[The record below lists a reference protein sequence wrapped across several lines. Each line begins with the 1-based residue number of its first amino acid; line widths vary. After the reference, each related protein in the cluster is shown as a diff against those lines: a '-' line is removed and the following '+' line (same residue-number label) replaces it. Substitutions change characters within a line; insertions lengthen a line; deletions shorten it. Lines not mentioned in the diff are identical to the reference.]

1 MGHIYDDVSIFSIM
15 RVKNKMKNL
24 TLLAV
29 LICMILGG
37 VTLAQDAPPNPQ
49 DLYEGQVAPPEFPAD
64 LDWINTENPL
74 TMQGLIGKIVIF
86 DFWTYGCINCIHMIP
101 VLAQIEEK
109 YAEEVMV
116 IGVHSAKFDNEGQTN
131 NLRQIVQRYNLHH
144 PVINDN
150 QFVVWQAYGA
160 QAWPTIAIV
169 DPRGNLVARD
179 AGETPFEALDR
190 YLSGMIEYYDGLDP
204 DIIDRT
210 PLDIVLEGAG
220 DPGTP
225 LLFPGKVLA
234 DEASDRLFIADS
246 NHNRIVIVDLS
257 TNEVIDIIGSARR
270 GFDDGIFDDATFNQ
284 LQGMALDG
292 DLLYIADVNNHAIRV
307 ANLSERTV
315 STIAGTGEMGRGGVR
330 FGTVIQNPLEDPIR
344 SPWDV
349 ELDDD
354 GFLHIAMAGT
364 HQLYIY
370 EPELNILYPS
380 VGNGREA
387 NLNDVSL
394 ADSELAQPSGLYYA
408 GDGKLYFA
416 DSESS
421 TIRLADFDNNL
432 VTVVAGTTDNNLFA
446 FGDVDGDLGDNRL
459 QHALGVQG
467 VPNGDLY
474 IADTY
479 NSRIKV
485 VHAGETSTET
495 AYGLG
500 GLGGYVD
507 GDADVIEFDEP
518 GGLSYANGVLY
529 IADTNNHVIRMANL
543 DTETVDTLIFSNPED
558 LVIDPDTVTIL
569 GSNTSDNTSIMLD
582 TQSMLT
588 GEGKVTL
595 TINLPDEFKI
605 NDLIE
610 SHLELLSD
618 SDAIQVNPSSD
629 ENITRFTIDEPF
641 ISIPITFST
650 GEGTLNAE
658 LTLYYCR
665 EGEEALCFIDT
676 VDYIIPVIVGD
687 ENREISIALER
698 DVLAPTDF

>member
-1 MGHIYDDVSIFSIM
+1 MKKLIFLIALIL
-15 RVKNKMKNL
+15 L
-24 TLLAV
+24 T
-29 LICMILGG
+29 LGG
-37 VTLAQDAPPNPQ
+37 VTLAQDAPPSPQ
-49 DLYEGQVAPPEFPAD
+49 DLYEGQVAPPEFPAG

-74 TMQGLIGKIVIF
+74 TMQGLIGKIVVF

-101 VLAQIEEK
+101 VYAQIEEK
-109 YAEEVMV
+109 YAEEVVV

-131 NLRQIVQRYNLHH
+131 NLRQIVQRYNLQH

-150 QFVVWQAYGA
+150 EFIVWQTYGA
-160 QAWPTIAIV
+160 QAWPTLAIV
-169 DPRGNLVARD
+169 DPRGNLVVRES
-179 AGETPFEALDR
+179 GEIPFEALDR
-190 YLSGMIEYYDGLDP
+190 YLSGMIEYYDELDP

-210 PLDIVLEGAG
+210 PLDITLEGAG

-234 DEASDRLFIADS
+234 DEASNRLFIADS
-246 NHNRIVIVDLS
+246 NHNRIVIVDLR
-257 TNEVIDIIGSARR
+257 TNEVIDMIGPAQR
-270 GFDDGIFDDATFNQ
+270 GFDDGTFDDATFNQ

-292 DLLYIADVNNHAIRV
+292 DMLYIADVNNHAIRV
-307 ANLSERTV
+307 ADLSERTV
-315 STIAGTGEMGRGGVR
+315 STIIGTGEMGRGGVR
-330 FGTVIQNPLEDPIR
+330 FGTVIQNPLENPIR

-349 ELDDD
+349 EFDDK

-370 EPELNILYPS
+370 EPELNLLYPS

-394 ADSELAQPSGLYYA
+394 ADSELAQPSGLYFA

-421 TIRLADFDNNL
+421 TIRLADFQNNR
-432 VTVVAGTTDNNLFA
+432 VTVVAGTTENNLFD

-485 VHAGETSTET
+485 VRAGETSTET

-507 GDADVIEFDEP
+507 GNADVVEFDEP

-529 IADTNNHVIRMANL
+529 VADTNNHVIRL
-543 DTETVDTLIFSNPED
+543 IDLETETVDTLIFSNPEA
-558 LVIDPDTVTIL
+558 LVIDPNTVTIL
-569 GSNTSDNTSIMLD
+569 GGNASDNTSILLD
-582 TQSMLT
+582 TQSILT
-588 GEGKVTL
+588 GEGEVTL
-595 TINLPDEFKI
+595 TITLPDQFKI
-605 NDLIE
+605 NDLID
-610 SHLELLSD
+610 SRLELSSN
-618 SDAIQVNPSSD
+618 SDAVQVNPSSD
-629 ENITRFTIDEPF
+629 ENMTRIIIDEPF
-641 ISIPITFST
+641 ISIPITSLA
-650 GEGTLNAE
+650 GDSELNAE

-676 VDYIIPVIVGD
+676 VLYTIPVAVVD
-687 ENREISIALER
+687 DSTETSIALER
-698 DVLAPTDF
+698 DVVAPTDL

>member
-1 MGHIYDDVSIFSIM
+1 
-15 RVKNKMKNL
+15 MKKL
-24 TLLAV
+24 TLLAI
-29 LICMILGG
+29 LIFITLGG

-49 DLYEGQVAPPEFPAD
+49 DLYEGQFAPPEFPAD

-74 TMQGLIGKIVIF
+74 TMQGLIGKIIIF

-109 YAEEVMV
+109 YAEEVVV

-150 QFVVWQAYGA
+150 EFVVWQMYGA

-257 TNEVIDIIGSARR
+257 TNAVIDIIGSARR

-292 DLLYIADVNNHAIRV
+292 NLLYIADVNNHAIRV

-387 NLNDVSL
+387 NLNNVSL

-432 VTVVAGTTDNNLFA
+432 VTVVAGTTENNLFA

-485 VHAGETSTET
+485 VHAGETATQT

-507 GDADVIEFDEP
+507 GDADGVEFDEP
-518 GGLSYANGVLY
+518 GGLAYADGILY
-529 IADTNNHVIRMANL
+529 IADTNNHVIRMLNL
-543 DTETVDTLIFSNPED
+543 ETETVDTLIFSNPET

-569 GSNTSDNTSIMLD
+569 GGNTSDNMSITLD
-582 TQSMLT
+582 TQSMLV
-588 GEGKVTL
+588 GEGEVTL
-595 TINLPDEFKI
+595 TINLPDDFKI
-605 NDLIE
+605 NDLID
-610 SHLELLSD
+610 SRLDLWSD
-618 SDAIQVNPSSD
+618 SDSAQIESSD
-629 ENITRFTIDEPF
+629 DNMTSVAIAEPV
-641 ISIPITFST
+641 ISVPITFST

-676 VDYIIPVIVGD
+676 VLYTVPIAVGD
-687 ENREISIALER
+687 DGIETAIALER